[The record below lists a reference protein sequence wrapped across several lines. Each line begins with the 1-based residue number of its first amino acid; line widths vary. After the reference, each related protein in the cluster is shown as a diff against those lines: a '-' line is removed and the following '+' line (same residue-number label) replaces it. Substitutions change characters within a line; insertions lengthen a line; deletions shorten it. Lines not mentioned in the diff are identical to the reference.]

1 VGSSRQGRDAHP
13 PLATDSNWASGVLPV
28 VSDSLHGNADFRFE
42 LEAVAEIFGLQS
54 LKSA

>member
-1 VGSSRQGRDAHP
+1 M
-13 PLATDSNWASGVLPV
+13 LPV
-28 VSDSLHGNADFRFE
+28 ESDSLHGNADFRFE